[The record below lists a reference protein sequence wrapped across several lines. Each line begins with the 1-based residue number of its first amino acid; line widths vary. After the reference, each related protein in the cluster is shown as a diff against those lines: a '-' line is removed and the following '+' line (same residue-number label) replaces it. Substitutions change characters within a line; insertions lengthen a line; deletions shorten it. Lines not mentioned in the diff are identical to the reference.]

1 MRALPIP
8 VIPRVFNDMVVLD
21 VRTIEKESVKL
32 IVEQFKELDVMEE
45 TSKAARR

>member
-1 MRALPIP
+1 MRALPVP

-21 VRTIEKESVKL
+21 VRTIEKESAKL
-32 IVEQFKELDVMEE
+32 IVEQLKELDVMEE